1 MQTRGEAEANWV
13 FSPAGKPNMPDL
25 HALRLEL
32 EAIVRDIYG

>member
-1 MQTRGEAEANWV
+1 MQTHGDAEANRAL
-13 FSPAGKPNMPDL
+13 SPLGKRNTPDL